1 MVNLPAIL
9 SAFCFLLIFASQ
21 SMQKKLILDSDLLN
35 ITISRLCQ
43 ELIENH
49 HPFTDTV
56 IIGMQPRGIFLA
68 ELIHKNLEKIVKQ
81 TIPLGY
87 LDATFHRDDFRRR
100 EIPVKASENRIPF
113 IIEGK
118 KVVLVDDVL
127 FTGRTIRAAMDA
139 MIAFGRPAK
148 VELLVLIDRKY
159 NRELPIA
166 ADYVGKAVNTLATQ
180 KVLVELKAQGHEHNK
195 IWLVTKNE

>member
-1 MVNLPAIL
+1 
-9 SAFCFLLIFASQ
+9 
-21 SMQKKLILDSDLLN
+21 MQKKLILDTDLLD
-35 ITISRLCQ
+35 ITIRRLCQ
-43 ELIENH
+43 QLIENH
-49 HPFTDTV
+49 NDFADTV

-68 ELIHKNLEKIVKQ
+68 EIIHERLEKDTGS
-81 TIPLGY
+81 TISLGY

-100 EIPVKASENRIPF
+100 EIPAKANETRVPF

-127 FTGRTIRAAMDA
+127 FTGRSIRAAMDA
-139 MIAFGRPAK
+139 MIAFGRPAT

-166 ADYVGKAVNTLATQ
+166 ADYIGKVVNTLASQ
-180 KVLVELKAQGHEHNK
+180 RVLVELEAQGHKQNK
-195 IWLVTKNE
+195 IWLINKD

>member
-1 MVNLPAIL
+1 
-9 SAFCFLLIFASQ
+9 
-21 SMQKKLILDSDLLN
+21 MQKKLILDTDLLD

-43 ELIENH
+43 QLIENH
-49 HPFTDTV
+49 DDFSQTV
-56 IIGMQPRGIFLA
+56 ILGMQPRGIFLA
-68 ELIHKNLEKIVKQ
+68 EIIHKKLQTDTRK

-87 LDATFHRDDFRRR
+87 LDTTFHRDDFRRR
-100 EIPVKASENRIPF
+100 QIPARANETRIDF

-139 MIAFGRPAK
+139 MIAFGRPAT

-159 NRELPIA
+159 NREIPVA
-166 ADYVGKAVNTLATQ
+166 ADYVGKAVNTLPTQ
-180 KVLVELKAQGHEHNK
+180 RVLVELEAQGHKQNK
-195 IWLVTKNE
+195 IWLINKD